1 MMFEWLAPIVSLLGR
16 LVSRKRVVNVNP
28 VYNNCT
34 VIILNDG
41 PVILDRSQDEA
52 GSLERDK
59 EDTNGI
65 EA

>member
-1 MMFEWLAPIVSLLGR
+1 MVFEWLAPIVSLLGR

-41 PVILDRSQDEA
+41 PVILDRSQGEA
-52 GSLERDK
+52 EELERGE
-59 EDTNGI
+59 EDSDGI